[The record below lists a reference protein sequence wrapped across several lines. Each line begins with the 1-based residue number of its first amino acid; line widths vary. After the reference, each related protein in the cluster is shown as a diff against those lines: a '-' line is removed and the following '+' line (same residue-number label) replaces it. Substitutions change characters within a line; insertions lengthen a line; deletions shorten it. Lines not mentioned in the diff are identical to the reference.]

1 MKNYIKFGLVGF
13 AGYLVG
19 FYECKYKMLDVMWK
33 AKLKAEETEKEE
45 EAQQ

>member
-1 MKNYIKFGLVGF
+1 MKDYIKFGLVGF

-33 AKLKAEETEKEE
+33 ARLREVEAKEKEE
-45 EAQQ
+45 AQ